1 MLIRY
6 PNAGDIIKKL
16 PASSSA
22 GCKCFKPEAHLVIEM
37 FLSLKTENSRFYFTA
52 NMVQHT
58 RDRRE
63 VSSNN
68 IEVLRGIDQA
78 LFISILNLFF
88 SPVPQRP
95 LPQMSMVVGSGGLVC
110 VPLGAVQVHVEVVK
124 IKNTLHRTLP
134 D

>member
-1 MLIRY
+1 M
-6 PNAGDIIKKL
+6 
-16 PASSSA
+16 
-22 GCKCFKPEAHLVIEM
+22 M
-37 FLSLKTENSRFYFTA
+37 
-52 NMVQHT
+52 QHT

-78 LFISILNLFF
+78 LFISILDLFF

-110 VPLGAVQVHVEVVK
+110 VLLGAVQVHVEVVK

-134 D
+134 DRDTSNEQQVTTSYTSLMVVEFEIFSICILNLNYNYKRNIAGKR